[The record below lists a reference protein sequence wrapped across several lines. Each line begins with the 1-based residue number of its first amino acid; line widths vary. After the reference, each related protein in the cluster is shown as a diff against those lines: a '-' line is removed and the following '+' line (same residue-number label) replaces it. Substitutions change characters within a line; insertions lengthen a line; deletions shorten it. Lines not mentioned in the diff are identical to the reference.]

1 MSAGIVGRRARP
13 HRRRVRASGADVR
26 PTPVNVLS
34 VAAGGPFLTVTF
46 DQSVILRGVPQWGFG
61 TPASYPTGATLES
74 AAVLRLTYS
83 GSVESGEAPAVP
95 FEDPAVRN
103 SRGGFVVQRFPAV
116 TQSAAKSAE
125 SDREPLTMPPMAR
138 AA

>member
-1 MSAGIVGRRARP
+1 MSAGIVGQKARP

-26 PTPVNVLS
+26 PTPVNVFS

-61 TPASYPTGATLES
+61 PAGELPT
-74 AAVLRLTYS
+74 AASLASPAVMRLTYS
-83 GSVESGEAPAVP
+83 GSVESGESPAVP

-116 TQSAAKSAE
+116 TQAAATSAE
-125 SDREPLTMPPMAR
+125 ADREPATMAR